1 MSENSEELWQRWA
14 NQRRSEQKS
23 DGAHEQQDVDDLLKE
38 SEDDELSVSREEPIQ
53 SRPVVS
59 PTKTDMSLTSM
70 RRPTPLL
77 SGRLAN
83 HLSEQTPRTIHTK
96 NEPFKSVSESLVID
110 DVQEKAILAMSL
122 VLTSHL
128 TRFATT
134 RFSEDML
141 TALRDKILHGF
152 EAKEAVR
159 IEVEAYDLLNW
170 FAGAMNP
177 DWQMRQPESTEVN
190 KGETSEKVLLE
201 IIEHAIHDQRDL
213 CMRYYTGSRGEFSER
228 IITPIAVTAEKYLVA
243 YCHLRGEERVF
254 RLSRIVQLSPVNPEE
269 VSSELPMVYPSQ
281 SDTQLPPLPERPVPV
296 LNSSEKKKSSK
307 KSKASAESQEH
318 KTKSVADAK
327 KSVAD
332 AKKSVADVKI
342 TKEKTQKKKSAKKS
356 EASAEERTLFD
367 YSAQKPK
374 EVKSETPSLLE
385 YMKSKSSAQSDDN
398 TVTSDKSQENEHEE
412 KEPSTT
418 PRIPGL

>member
-1 MSENSEELWQRWA
+1 MSENSDELWQRWA
-14 NQRRSEQKS
+14 SQRRSEKNS
-23 DGAHEQQDVDDLLKE
+23 DVDAEQNVDDLLKE
-38 SEDDELSVSREEPIQ
+38 SADDELSVSQDEPIQ
-53 SRPVVS
+53 LSPVVS

-70 RRPTPLL
+70 CRPSPLL

-83 HLSEQTPRTIHTK
+83 HLSEQTPRAIHTK

-190 KGETSEKVLLE
+190 KSETSEKVLLE

-269 VSSELPMVYPSQ
+269 LSAELPMVYPSQ

-296 LNSSEKKKSSK
+296 SNSPEKKKQSK
-307 KSKASAESQEH
+307 KSKSSAESQPH
-318 KTKSVADAK
+318 KTESESASKNNQEKTPKKKNTK
-327 KSVAD
+327 KSD
-332 AKKSVADVKI
+332 AS
-342 TKEKTQKKKSAKKS
+342 TTEGRS
-356 EASAEERTLFD
+356 LFD
-367 YSAQKPK
+367 YSANKQNPANK
-374 EVKSETPSLLE
+374 EPLPLLELMKSNSRVDSSEKIVKSS
-385 YMKSKSSAQSDDN
+385 
-398 TVTSDKSQENEHEE
+398 ENQPEEHEQQE
-412 KEPSTT
+412 T